1 MGTRTALSNSR
12 WITFGVIAAAVWL
25 LATWFAVLGSIDWSA
40 LDDPVGTYGFGGLM
54 GLVVMAVA
62 LGLMVVLYG
71 ELAEGEPGPDT
82 FPPE

>member
-12 WITFGVIAAAVWL
+12 WITFAVLAAAVWL
-25 LATWFAVLGSIDWSA
+25 MASWFSVYGRINWGA
-40 LDDPVGTYGFGGLM
+40 LDDPIGAYGYSGLV

-62 LGLMVVLYG
+62 LGLLVMLYG

>member
-12 WITFGVIAAAVWL
+12 WLTFAVLAVAVWL
-25 LATWFAVLGSIDWSA
+25 VATWFSVYQRINWSA
-40 LDDPVGTYGFGGLM
+40 LDDTIGAYGYSGLM

-62 LGLMVVLYG
+62 LGLLVVLYG

>member
-12 WITFGVIAAAVWL
+12 WITFAILAAAVWL
-25 LATWFAVLGSIDWSA
+25 MASWFSVYGSINWSA
-40 LDDPVGTYGFGGLM
+40 LDDTIGAYGYGGLA
-54 GLVVMAVA
+54 GLAVMAVA
-62 LGLMVVLYG
+62 LGLLVVLYG

>member
-12 WITFGVIAAAVWL
+12 WITFAVLAVGVWMM
-25 LATWFAVLGSIDWSA
+25 ATWFSVFGRIDWSA
-40 LDDPVGTYGFGGLM
+40 LDDPIGPYGYSGLV
-54 GLVVMAVA
+54 GLVVMAIA
-62 LGLMVVLYG
+62 IGLLVVLYA